1 MVQQIKLSVW
11 TAAISS
17 SASIGQPIAFNSPA
31 VIPIIAAL
39 LRFVSEAIWQ
49 SLPEAW
55 RNPYRPER
63 HYMRGPGPKWRERHA
78 PLQLLKS

>member
-17 SASIGQPIAFNSPA
+17 SASIGQPVAVNSPGTL
-31 VIPIIAAL
+31 PIIAAL
-39 LRFVSEAIWQ
+39 LRFLSEVIWQ

-63 HYMRGPGPKWRERHA
+63 HYMRGPGPKWRERDGPFA
-78 PLQLLKS
+78 IP